1 VAKNKLWNHKIFSL
15 IANILAKHKNNKFVY
30 QFILFAQKLNENFEL
45 KLYKKCLRP
54 GMNVIDIGANF
65 GLYSIEAS
73 KLISPNG
80 RVFSFEPEPSTYKAL
95 ENKIKQLGI
104 NNVSL
109 SSKALSNKKGHQ
121 KLYFDE
127 LNVGGHSF
135 SEKNPYRS
143 RSYHKVETT
152 TLDDVFHNIKIDLI
166 KIDTQGAEGLVI
178 TGGLELLKKNKPT
191 IFLAFWPNGTSG
203 FEVTSSDLLDIFAN
217 LGYKIT
223 VIDKT
228 KKRTYKVDREMLYAL
243 CANEKHSNDNVDV
256 ILEID

>member
-121 KLYFDE
+121 KFPGNFLKN
-127 LNVGGHSF
+127 L
-135 SEKNPYRS
+135 SEKYQGKQANNYRGS
-143 RSYHKVETT
+143 
-152 TLDDVFHNIKIDLI
+152 IDNEI
-166 KIDTQGAEGLVI
+166 GKQFY
-178 TGGLELLKKNKPT
+178 LLKLSKKLRVFLFILSHFHLLVNQMRWVMVQLT
-191 IFLAFWPNGTSG
+191 I
-203 FEVTSSDLLDIFAN
+203 
-217 LGYKIT
+217 
-223 VIDKT
+223 
-228 KKRTYKVDREMLYAL
+228 
-243 CANEKHSNDNVDV
+243 
-256 ILEID
+256 